1 MQKTKEKNLIRSNDE
16 EKERFAE
23 FEKWVN
29 EYKNEPG
36 ALIMVLHRAQQTFGY
51 LPKQIQEYVA
61 QRLNKT
67 LSEVY
72 GVSTF
77 YSFFTLFPKGRH
89 TIRVCL
95 GTACYVKGGKKILS
109 TLQKELGAGVRETTS
124 DRRFS
129 IEVNRCMGACALA
142 PVLRV
147 DDDIYARVSASKI
160 PDILAKYK

>member
-1 MQKTKEKNLIRSNDE
+1 MEMKRENLEELTEEEREKFVEFKRYVKENKDR
-16 EKERFAE
+16 A
-23 FEKWVN
+23 
-29 EYKNEPG
+29 G
-36 ALIMVLHRAQQTFGY
+36 ALIVLLHRAQQMFGY
-51 LPKQIQEYVA
+51 LPQKVQEYIA
-61 QRLNKT
+61 RELNMH

-72 GVSTF
+72 GVATF

-109 TLQKELGAGVRETTS
+109 GIQKELGIGVKETTP

-147 DDDIYARVSASKI
+147 DDEIYGRVSASKI
-160 PDILAKYK
+160 PEILAKYK

>member
-1 MQKTKEKNLIRSNDE
+1 MEKTKEKNLIGTSEE

-51 LPKQIQEYVA
+51 LPEQIQEYVA
-61 QRLNKT
+61 QQLDKT

-95 GTACYVKGGKKILS
+95 GTACYVKGGRKILS

-147 DDDIYARVSASKI
+147 DDDIYARVSASRI